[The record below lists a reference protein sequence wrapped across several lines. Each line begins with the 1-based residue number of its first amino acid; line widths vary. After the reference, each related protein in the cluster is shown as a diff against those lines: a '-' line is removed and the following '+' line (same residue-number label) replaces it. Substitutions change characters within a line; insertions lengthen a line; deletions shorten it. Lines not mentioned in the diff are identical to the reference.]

1 MKNLNYDLTNTDI
14 LDDNLE
20 YWEKQ
25 FWGAYG
31 WIPRLDT
38 QRGID
43 ELQQFKTEAM
53 KNENQTL

>member
-1 MKNLNYDLTNTDI
+1 MKNLNYDLTSTDI

-43 ELQQFKTEAM
+43 ELQQFKTETM
-53 KNENQTL
+53 KNEN